1 MSRLGARIKRRK
13 SEEKI
18 RSALSDPRIQAHIQE
33 WIAPKPEPLPRR
45 YVETIE
51 TTRSTRGR
59 DPDVERVYLAALT
72 IAIAL
77 GLSWAVWSFIASEP
91 VVRVLVTGGAS

>member
-1 MSRLGARIKRRK
+1 MSRLGARIKRRR

-18 RSALSDPRIQAHIQE
+18 RAALSDPRIQAHIQE

-45 YVETIE
+45 YVETPNPVPILD
-51 TTRSTRGR
+51 SAV
-59 DPDVERVYLAALT
+59 DRVYLAALT

-77 GLSWAVWSFIASEP
+77 GLSWAVWSLWS
-91 VVRVLVTGGAS
+91 GGAT

>member
-1 MSRLGARIKRRK
+1 MSRLGARIKRRR

-18 RSALSDPRIQAHIQE
+18 RAALSDPRIQAHIQE

-45 YVETIE
+45 PA
-51 TTRSTRGR
+51 RGR

-77 GLSWAVWSFIASEP
+77 GLSWAVWS
-91 VVRVLVTGGAS
+91 LWNGGAS

>member
-45 YVETIE
+45 YTGPIE
-51 TTRSTRGR
+51 PPSPVPILYSAI
-59 DPDVERVYLAALT
+59 DRVYLAALT

-77 GLSWAVWSFIASEP
+77 GLSWALWSLWS
-91 VVRVLVTGGAS
+91 GGAT